1 MEKID
6 QFQVNIY
13 KDLYRESHLHTDVE
27 LIYVVSGQADVK
39 IKDTVFSM
47 KKDDVLV
54 INSSIQHSIE
64 TAEKTLLCSI
74 KFDYRILVHVIK
86 KPNSVF
92 VCNSLTDRDRS
103 YLAIIKYCRDIIYH
117 EVVGY
122 GKTDTLKY
130 SMLYALLNELIEN
143 FMIDDSYDEISENYD
158 ADEKLQTIIRYVH
171 TNYQEGISLS
181 DLARQMYTS
190 TSTLSRL
197 FKKQTGTYFAEYVN
211 QVRTR
216 YAVDELLYTEKN
228 MTRIAMDCGFSNAS
242 VFTKVFRETY
252 NMAPTEYRQKMRGQ
266 EQQKP
271 ELDRSIRDEIKEKFR
286 TENKGDNVES
296 TDVATVDV
304 GKSYKLSR
312 CWNQIINVGFI
323 HDISNAN
330 NQYHIS
336 YLVKNLGFR
345 YARIWMIFNTKTLVS
360 DGRTIGH
367 YNFDLIYEALDFL
380 VATGITPWLDF
391 TNRPYANVKNADE
404 SIWYED
410 IRIKFEDK
418 KVWEDLYKQ
427 FFTGLVRRYGQKELS
442 LWRFELGFEGFHLDY
457 DDFYYAD
464 GHDFVDV
471 FHFVHK
477 TIKKAIPEARIGY
490 AAGAGFQDPSTF
502 EPVIQKLADQDVRP
516 DFISFILFPYKT
528 VAAEGEGENKK
539 VSYVRTKDNEFERPQ
554 LEKIYQLMDSAGFGR
569 EQIVIAEWNLTVSN
583 SNFINDSNFRGCVLV
598 ASVVR
603 LFENLKAMGL
613 WICSDWQCNSFA
625 SRNIINGGGGLLTKD
640 TIRKPIYYAVK
651 MLNLM
656 GNDVIA
662 RGDNFMV
669 TRLTA
674 DEYAIICF
682 NPVVF
687 NPSYFVKAENQAN
700 VDEVHSFFD
709 YEQHKRLVIRLEGV
723 SVNSWYYVKR
733 RSINRRHGSII
744 DEWAK
749 FDNAS
754 DLARNDVKYLQEMC
768 VPSLTRTKQQSQGN
782 VLTLEVDMEA
792 EEFCMLHVF
801 PQS

>member
-1 MEKID
+1 MD
-6 QFQVNIY
+6 NFNQFQVNLY
-13 KDLYRESHLHTDVE
+13 SDLFKDSHLHTDVE
-27 LIYVVSGQADVK
+27 LLYVVQGEVNVK
-39 IKDTVFSM
+39 IKDKVFCL
-47 KKDDVLV
+47 KKDDVFV
-54 INSSIQHSIE
+54 INSSILHGIE
-64 TAEKTLLCSI
+64 SGEKTILCSI
-74 KFDYRILVHVIK
+74 KFDYRILVHVVK

-92 VCNSLTDRDRS
+92 VCNSLTDQNRS
-103 YLAIIKYCRDIIYH
+103 YLAIRKFCRDIIYH

-143 FMIDDSYDEISENYD
+143 FMIDDTYDEISENYD
-158 ADEKLQTIIRYVH
+158 ADEKLQTIIHYVH

-242 VFTKVFRETY
+242 AFTKVFRETY
-252 NMAPTEYRQKMRGQ
+252 NMAPTEYRQKMKG
-266 EQQKP
+266 ELQKTP
-271 ELDRSIRDEIKEKFR
+271 EIDQSIKDEIKEKYK
-286 TENKGDNVES
+286 TDNKGDNVAS
-296 TDVATVDV
+296 TDVEVIDV
-304 GKSYKLSR
+304 KKSSKLNR

-336 YLVKNLGFR
+336 YLVKNLGFK
-345 YARIWMIFNTKTLVS
+345 YARIWMIFNQKTLVS
-360 DGRTIGH
+360 DGKTIGN
-367 YNFDLIYEALDFL
+367 YNFDVIYEALDFL
-380 VATGITPWLDF
+380 VATGVTPWLDF

-410 IRIKFEDK
+410 IRIQFEDK

-442 LWRFELGFEGFHLDY
+442 GWRFELGFEGFHLDY

-471 FHFVHK
+471 YHFVHK
-477 TIKKAIPEARIGY
+477 TIKKAIPEATIGY
-490 AAGAGFQDPSTF
+490 AAGAGFQEPTAF
-502 EPVIQKLADQDVRP
+502 EPVIQKLADLDIKP

-528 VAAEGEGENKK
+528 VTMTEEDGRQRP
-539 VSYVRTKDNEFERPQ
+539 SYVRTKDNEFERPQ
-554 LEKIYQLMDSAGFGR
+554 LEMIYQMMDNAGFSR
-569 EQIVIAEWNLTVSN
+569 DQIVISEWNLTVSN

-598 ASVVR
+598 ATVVR
-603 LFENLKAMGL
+603 LFENLKTMGL

-640 TIRKPIYYAVK
+640 TIRKPIYYAVR
-651 MLNLM
+651 MLNHL
-656 GNDVIA
+656 GNEVVA
-662 RGDNFMV
+662 RGNNYIV
-669 TRLTA
+669 TRLTD
-674 DEYAIICF
+674 DEYSIVCF

-700 VDEVHSFFD
+700 VEEVHSFFD
-709 YEQHKRLVIRLEGV
+709 YDHNKRVVLKLEGV
-723 SVNSWYYVKR
+723 STNSWYYVKKR
-733 RSINRRHGSII
+733 TINRQHGSII

-768 VPSLTRTKQQSQGN
+768 VPSLTRTKHQSQGN
-782 VLTLEVDMEA
+782 VLTIEVDMEA

-801 PQS
+801 PQF